1 MTKCETKCERT
12 TKCKRRLNIEKT
24 ITPEKVKD
32 IGDEVVKKIV
42 FILCLALILGSQLI
56 AETSTNAIR
65 VLVTVGGHRYDHGNF
80 KKLFDDLQGVT
91 YKMISMPQSAD
102 LLKPELTKDYD
113 VLVMYDMV
121 PGISAEQY
129 TNFVALL
136 KEGIGVIS
144 LHHNLA
150 AHRYWPEHRK
160 IIGGRWI
167 YRPMEID
174 GVKYGSTTYCH
185 DQTIDV
191 MVVDKKHTITQG
203 VTNFTVQD
211 ETYNNFYRSSD
222 VHVLLT
228 TDNPINQKEIAWTT
242 SYGKSPV
249 FYLQL
254 GHDAHAWQ
262 HKEYPK
268 LLLNAIRWAND
279 QAKTN
284 RAK

>member
-1 MTKCETKCERT
+1 M
-12 TKCKRRLNIEKT
+12 
-24 ITPEKVKD
+24 
-32 IGDEVVKKIV
+32 KKIV
-42 FILCLALILGSQLI
+42 YILCLALMLGSQVI

-65 VLVTVGGHRYDHGNF
+65 LLVTVGGHRYDHGNF
-80 KKLFDDLQGVT
+80 KKLFDDLPGVT
-91 YKMISMPQSAD
+91 YNIVAMPQSAD
-102 LLKPELTKDYD
+102 LLKPSLTEDYD

-136 KEGIGVIS
+136 KEGIGVVS

-150 AHRYWPEHRK
+150 AHRYWDEYRK

-167 YRPMEID
+167 YKPMEID
-174 GVKYGSTTYCH
+174 GVKYGSTAYRH
-185 DQTIDV
+185 GQTIDV
-191 MVVDKKHTITQG
+191 TVVDKKHPITQG
-203 VTNFTVQD
+203 VTDFTVHD
-211 ETYNNFYRSSD
+211 ETYKNFYKSSN

-228 TDNPINQKEIAWTT
+228 TDNPKNSKEIAWTT

-262 HKEYPK
+262 NPAYPK
-268 LLLNAIRWAND
+268 LLINAIRWVND
-279 QAKTN
+279 EAKN
-284 RAK
+284 NSAK